1 MHTTLLSSFIESVS
15 ICSQSA
21 TVAAVLHLLSQANC
35 ERLVVVDAKKQPI
48 GLLNWPILVSCLG
61 WGQPSGQ
68 VDAPQAAIAAPNL
81 QQPLSAVDLPIVT
94 PLLTLPAAWSLSQFW
109 SYLQEL
115 KQPVGAWAVVNS
127 SGEFLGLLDYSRLLQ
142 ALSPLLASPET
153 TLTETASEVSTPP
166 TPETG
171 KANLAKGGA
180 NGKTTSVAK
189 TQPISLLI
197 QLLERISLPL
207 MVQTSTGQVL
217 YQNQCW
223 QQQIGELSELPRLK
237 QAAETILNTE
247 VLPHPVSQASHKDY
261 TSDEPR
267 SRTSQSPKVANE
279 VASEVASW
287 AHPAK
292 SHTEAERSLSTGLKQ
307 QMARPR
313 LGGSKLRQA
322 HPGVTLLN
330 QQLLSA
336 KARLGTSLNLQ
347 QASFTKRPQ
356 TPATNTPSE
365 QQAGLLSFFA
375 SSIAQYQCQV
385 GSAADTCICTCPAD
399 NGQERIW
406 QFSKSLLDFSTWETE
421 NPSDEPL
428 QLAQG
433 TSPDFTT
440 TFQLADL
447 GVSSTSSFSKSPQAL
462 DEAFPQ
468 ETLWLVLAQDYTEQQ
483 QVNRTLAAKNADLV
497 QLNLLKDEFLACISH
512 ELKTPLTAVLGLSNL
527 LKDQVLGSLN
537 ERQARYASLIY
548 QSGRHL
554 MTVVNNI
561 LDLTRMET
569 GQMELVLGPVHLE
582 SVCDRALEQAYQ
594 LQFPEEKALVEN
606 MVEAPSTVPYSVE
619 IAPDVDS
626 IVADEVRL
634 RQMLVNLLSNA
645 IKFTEASGHIS
656 LKVTRWEGWVV
667 FTVTDTGIGI
677 AADKQ
682 HLIFQKFQQL
692 ENPLTRRF
700 EGTGLGLAITQRL
713 ARLHGGDVTFIS
725 KEGQGSQFTLLL
737 PPSPPQP
744 TVGVAPPLE
753 NLSHNR
759 LVLIVE
765 SVAQFIEHLTDE
777 LTSLGYRVA
786 IARSGTE
793 ALEKARR
800 LQPCIIF
807 LNPLLPLLSGWDVL
821 TLLKSDAET
830 YHIPAVI
837 TATKA
842 EQAQAA
848 RYHADGFLCL
858 PIQSQ
863 PLQHHLAHLTALED
877 RSEAIANPARS
888 LTVLYLNNFEAAT
901 LPDLIPEKLRQPTA
915 PTTTPALETNPDLTA
930 GVINSLSNLLQQHHH
945 RILEADDLEQAE
957 LLARVW
963 RPDVLLIDRAIP
975 KLSSYF
981 QDLAQHTFLASLPI
995 ITLTKA
1001 ATQAANQV
1009 PGLSIFPCLAKSSP
1023 SSTRPEQD
1031 NSEAAALMQAI
1042 QVAVGLNWQPGILV
1056 VDLLHLPDLV
1066 AETAPAIAAPTA
1078 QFSATLRDA
1087 DWLQALAQYLQTA
1100 GLRGLQT
1107 RSWAEVVR
1115 QLKHQSPDLVL
1126 ICLRG
1131 NHTSPAVLDAVKTL
1145 QQLELQIPI
1154 LVLDQR
1160 RDWDHEPPA
1169 TAPDDATSD
1178 PKAQAGIA
1186 MLELTAGLA
1195 AIATHI
1201 LPPGLPVEEL
1211 LEQIYQALT
1220 PTQPSES

>member
-1 MHTTLLSSFIESVS
+1 M
-15 ICSQSA
+15 
-21 TVAAVLHLLSQANC
+21 
-35 ERLVVVDAKKQPI
+35 DAKKQPI
-48 GLLNWPILVSCLG
+48 GLLNWPVLVSCLG
-61 WGQPSGQ
+61 LEQPSGQ
-68 VDAPQAAIAAPNL
+68 VDAPQGAIAAPNL

-115 KQPVGAWAVVNS
+115 KQPVGAWAVVNPT
-127 SGEFLGLLDYSRLLQ
+127 GEFLGLLDYSRLLQ
-142 ALSPLLASPET
+142 ALSPLLASTET
-153 TLTETASEVSTPP
+153 TLAETASEVSTPP
-166 TPETG
+166 TPKTSR
-171 KANLAKGGA
+171 ANLARGGVDGRA
-180 NGKTTSVAK
+180 TDAAK
-189 TQPISLLI
+189 VQPISLLI
-197 QLLERISLPL
+197 QLLEQISLPL

-237 QAAETILNTE
+237 QAAGTILNTE
-247 VLPHPVSQASHKDY
+247 VLLHPVPQTSHKDS
-261 TSDEPR
+261 TSDGQR
-267 SRTSQSPKVANE
+267 SRTSQSPE
-279 VASEVASW
+279 VTSEVASW
-287 AHPAK
+287 TNPAK
-292 SHTEAERSLSTGLKQ
+292 SHNEAERSLSTGLKQ

-322 HPGVTLLN
+322 HPGVALLN

-347 QASFTKRPQ
+347 QASFTKGPQ
-356 TPATNTPSE
+356 TSATNTSSE

-375 SSIAQYQCQV
+375 SSIAPYQCQV
-385 GSAADTCICTCPAD
+385 GSAADTCICTCPTD

-406 QFSKSLLDFSTWETE
+406 QFSKSLLDFSAWATE
-421 NPSDEPL
+421 NPSDQPL
-428 QLAQG
+428 QLARA

-447 GVSSTSSFSKSPQAL
+447 GVSPTSPFSKLPQAS
-462 DEAFPQ
+462 DVAFPQ
-468 ETLWLVLAQDYTEQQ
+468 EIWLVLAQDYTEQQ

-569 GQMELVLGPVHLE
+569 GQLELVLGPVHLQ
-582 SVCDRALEQAYQ
+582 SVCDCALEQAYQ

-606 MVEAPSTVPYSVE
+606 MVEAPSTVPYSIE

-645 IKFTEASGHIS
+645 IKFTEASGHIN

-744 TVGVAPPLE
+744 SLGVAPPLE

-800 LQPCIIF
+800 LQPCIVF

-830 YHIPAVI
+830 HHIPAVI

-863 PLQHHLAHLTALED
+863 PLQHHLAHLTALEG

-901 LPDLIPEKLRQPTA
+901 LPDLIQEDLRQPTA
-915 PTTTPALETNPDLTA
+915 PTTTLAIETNTELTA

-975 KLSSYF
+975 NLSNYF

-1009 PGLSIFPCLAKSSP
+1009 PGLSIFPCLAKASP
-1023 SSTRPEQD
+1023 SFTKPEQN

-1042 QVAVGLNWQPGILV
+1042 QVAVGLNWQPGVLV

-1066 AETAPAIAAPTA
+1066 AETAPTIAAPNA

-1107 RSWAEVVR
+1107 RSWAGVLR
-1115 QLKHQSPDLVL
+1115 QLQHQSPDLVL

-1160 RDWDHEPPA
+1160 RDWDHELPN
-1169 TAPDDATSD
+1169 TAPRDLEV
-1178 PKAQAGIA
+1178 QAGIA
-1186 MLELTAGLA
+1186 MLDLTAGLA

-1211 LEQIYQALT
+1211 LEQIYQTLT

>member
-1 MHTTLLSSFIESVS
+1 M
-15 ICSQSA
+15 
-21 TVAAVLHLLSQANC
+21 N
-35 ERLVVVDAKKQPI
+35 AKKQPI
-48 GLLNWPILVSCLG
+48 GLLNWPLLVSYLG
-61 WGQPSGQ
+61 LEQPSGQ
-68 VDAPQAAIAAPNL
+68 VDGQVAIAAPNL
-81 QQPLSAVDLPIVT
+81 QQPLSAVDLPIIT

-109 SYLQEL
+109 SYLQGLE
-115 KQPVGAWAVVNS
+115 QPVGAWAVVNS
-127 SGEFLGLLDYSRLLQ
+127 TGEFLGLLDYSHLLQ
-142 ALSPLLASPET
+142 ALSPLLASRSGTALGET
-153 TLTETASEVSTPP
+153 TLEAPTTFTSATANRGSLSREAVNARAD
-166 TPETG
+166 G
-171 KANLAKGGA
+171 KAAEATK
-180 NGKTTSVAK
+180 V
-189 TQPISLLI
+189 QPISLLI
-197 QLLERISLPL
+197 QLLEQIPLPL
-207 MVQTSTGQVL
+207 MVQTSTGRVL
-217 YQNQCW
+217 HQNHCW

-237 QAAETILNTE
+237 QAAGTILNTE
-247 VLPHPVSQASHKDY
+247 VLPPPVPQASHKDY
-261 TSDEPR
+261 TSDGQR
-267 SRTSQSPKVANE
+267 SHSSQSH
-279 VASEVASW
+279 EVASW
-287 AHPAK
+287 TNPA
-292 SHTEAERSLSTGLKQ
+292 TTQNEVERSLSTHLKQ

-313 LGGSKLRQA
+313 LGNSKLRQA

-336 KARLGTSLNLQ
+336 KARLGTSLHLQ
-347 QASFTKRPQ
+347 QVSFAKRPNA
-356 TPATNTPSE
+356 PATTTSSE

-375 SSIAQYQCQV
+375 SSIAQYQCQI

-406 QFSKSLLDFSTWETE
+406 QFSKSLLDFSTWEAE
-421 NPSDEPL
+421 NPSNEPL
-428 QLAQG
+428 EQLAQA
-433 TSPDFTT
+433 TSPDFTAP
-440 TFQLADL
+440 FQLADL
-447 GVSSTSSFSKSPQAL
+447 GVSSTSLFSKSPQASGV
-462 DEAFPQ
+462 APPQ

-569 GQMELVLGPVHLE
+569 GQLELVLGPVPLRPM
-582 SVCDRALEQAYQ
+582 CDRALEQAYQ

-606 MVEAPSTVPYSVE
+606 MVEAPSTVPYTLE
-619 IAPDVDS
+619 IAPDLES

-725 KEGQGSQFTLLL
+725 KEGEGSQFTLLL

-744 TVGVAPPLE
+744 TLGVPPPLE
-753 NLSHNR
+753 NLNHNR

-765 SVAQFIEHLTDE
+765 SVAQFIEQLTDE

-800 LQPCIIF
+800 LQPCIVF

-830 YHIPAVI
+830 CHIPVVI

-863 PLQHHLAHLTALED
+863 PLQHHLAHLTASGE
-877 RSEAIANPARS
+877 RAEAIANPVRS
-888 LTVLYLNNFEAAT
+888 LTVLYLNSFEAAT
-901 LPDLIPEKLRQPTA
+901 LPDPIQENLRQFSTA
-915 PTTTPALETNPDLTA
+915 PTTTPPLETSNSELTA
-930 GVINSLSNLLQQHHH
+930 GVISSLSDLLQEHHH

-963 RPDVLLIDRAIP
+963 R
-975 KLSSYF
+975 
-981 QDLAQHTFLASLPI
+981 
-995 ITLTKA
+995 
-1001 ATQAANQV
+1001 
-1009 PGLSIFPCLAKSSP
+1009 
-1023 SSTRPEQD
+1023 
-1031 NSEAAALMQAI
+1031 
-1042 QVAVGLNWQPGILV
+1042 
-1056 VDLLHLPDLV
+1056 
-1066 AETAPAIAAPTA
+1066 
-1078 QFSATLRDA
+1078 
-1087 DWLQALAQYLQTA
+1087 
-1100 GLRGLQT
+1100 
-1107 RSWAEVVR
+1107 
-1115 QLKHQSPDLVL
+1115 
-1126 ICLRG
+1126 
-1131 NHTSPAVLDAVKTL
+1131 
-1145 QQLELQIPI
+1145 
-1154 LVLDQR
+1154 
-1160 RDWDHEPPA
+1160 
-1169 TAPDDATSD
+1169 
-1178 PKAQAGIA
+1178 
-1186 MLELTAGLA
+1186 
-1195 AIATHI
+1195 
-1201 LPPGLPVEEL
+1201 
-1211 LEQIYQALT
+1211 
-1220 PTQPSES
+1220 